1 MNAMEI
7 TDEFFSFLSGKAS
20 TAISRRLQRNLKTS
34 GVSGSITSEQW
45 SIMYHLWQEEGLT
58 QQELAHFTYRDKPS
72 ITRLINN
79 LEKIGLVI
87 RVNDK
92 QDRRSNLIYLTK
104 EGRKMKEIGMAQA
117 SKTLKEALEGVEI
130 ENLAI
135 AQQILGRVFQNLK

>member
-1 MNAMEI
+1 MINMEI

-20 TAISRRLQRNLKTS
+20 TAISRRLQRNLKVT
-34 GVSGSITSEQW
+34 GMPCCMTSEQW

-79 LEKIGLVI
+79 LEKLGLVI

-104 EGRKMKEIGMAQA
+104 EGRKMKDVGLEQA
-117 SKTLKEALEGVEI
+117 KKTLYEALEGVEE
-130 ENLAI
+130 ENLVI
-135 AQQILGRVFQNLK
+135 AQQILGRIFQNLK

>member
-1 MNAMEI
+1 MTE
-7 TDEFFSFLSGKAS
+7 EFFSFLSGKAS
-20 TAISRRLQRNLKTS
+20 TAMSRRLQRNLKEETCS
-34 GVSGSITSEQW
+34 MTAEQW

-58 QQELAHFTYRDKPS
+58 QQELAHFTFRDKPS

-79 LEKIGLVI
+79 LEKLGLVI

-104 EGRKMKEIGMAQA
+104 EGRKMKDMGLAQA
-117 SKTLKEALEGVEI
+117 KKTLREALHGIEM
-130 ENLAI
+130 ENLII

>member
-1 MNAMEI
+1 MEI

-20 TAISRRLQRNLKTS
+20 TALSRRLQRNLKVT
-34 GVSGSITSEQW
+34 GVPCCMTAEQW
-45 SIMYHLWQEEGLT
+45 SIMYYLWQEEGLT

-79 LEKIGLVI
+79 LEKLGLVI

-104 EGRKMKEIGMAQA
+104 EGRKMKEIGIGQA
-117 SKTLKEALEGVEI
+117 EKTLREALEGVESDK
-130 ENLAI
+130 LVI
-135 AQQILGRVFQNLK
+135 AHEILGRVFQNLK